1 MSEPVLSGEIPDG
14 GVLDVLREIEARRI
28 TGRLRFSTE
37 GMTGD
42 VAVVAGQIALEQEPM
57 PDGSDPVEVVL
68 KARKGHYV
76 VHQRLPTLPVSRGD
90 DDHRKGSL
98 AVHVPADLMN
108 YCEQSG
114 VTGLLRL
121 TREGKQAELVYE
133 AGELLAIRLDGKEDA
148 DLSAVFSWDDGA
160 FDIRVQKEV
169 KSYVPEA
176 APSPP
181 SAEDSTE
188 REPTTQFVRPRHE
201 DTGRHFLKVFEVALT
216 DVVSTRERVRPK
228 ARTSP
233 PMAPAPSIRPPPAMP
248 KIAPPRPARR
258 REQTVRI
265 AYLAGDDESALAA
278 IDHVTRQ
285 AREGGSEGPAHIE
298 TKESTGEQS
307 LPPPPPK
314 EKKGAE
320 RAEADV
326 EAEAREERADPT
338 PEEKRAARVK
348 EAREA
353 RARARAEEAAAAA
366 PGEKRAPAEPTDG
379 LGSFG
384 WTVVVLAAGVA
395 AYYLLSHL
403 LAAS

>member
-1 MSEPVLSGEIPDG
+1 M
-14 GVLDVLREIEARRI
+14 LDVLREIEARRI

-37 GMTGD
+37 GVTGD

-121 TREGKQAELVYE
+121 TREGNQAELVYE

-160 FDIRVQKEV
+160 FDIRVQKDV
-169 KSYVPEA
+169 ASYVPDA
-176 APSPP
+176 MPAPP

-216 DVVSTRERVRPK
+216 DVVSTRERVRPR

-285 AREGGSEGPAHIE
+285 ARAGGASESPAHIE
-298 TKESTGEQS
+298 TRESTGEQS
-307 LPPPPPK
+307 LPPPAPK
-314 EKKGAE
+314 PAPKAAA
-320 RAEADV
+320 AEAPDD
-326 EAEAREERADPT
+326 EEEEKREDPT
-338 PEEKRAARVK
+338 PEEIRASRVK
-348 EAREA
+348 AAREA
-353 RARARAEEAAAAA
+353 RARAKEQESEKGAAAAS
-366 PGEKRAPAEPTDG
+366 EPTDG
-379 LGSFG
+379 LGSIG

>member
-1 MSEPVLSGEIPDG
+1 M
-14 GVLDVLREIEARRI
+14 LDVLREIESRRI
-28 TGRLRFSTE
+28 TGRLRFSTD
-37 GMTGD
+37 GVTGD

-68 KARKGHYV
+68 KARKGHFV

-114 VTGLLRL
+114 VTGLLKL
-121 TREGKQAELVYE
+121 TREGKQAELVYD

-148 DLSAVFSWDDGA
+148 DLSAVFSWDDGN

-176 APSPP
+176 MPPPP

-188 REPTTQFVRPRHE
+188 REPTMQFVRPRHE

-248 KIAPPRPARR
+248 KITPPRPERR

-298 TKESTGEQS
+298 AMESSGEQS
-307 LPPPPPK
+307 LAPPPAKPAPK
-314 EKKGAE
+314 TKNERRARDEDDEAPRDRGARSEEAPTSKGDAAPKKKAP
-320 RAEADV
+320 AASD
-326 EAEAREERADPT
+326 APADP
-338 PEEKRAARVK
+338 
-348 EAREA
+348 
-353 RARARAEEAAAAA
+353 
-366 PGEKRAPAEPTDG
+366 GDG
-379 LGSFG
+379 LGAVG
-384 WTVVVLAAGVA
+384 WTVVVVAAGVA
-395 AYYLLSHL
+395 AYYLLTHL